1 MTDQRRPGRCGRV
14 LIAAKRCVNEH
25 GLSVPFPI
33 TTLDVPEDSPLLAV
47 DAMARRSGDG
57 SVS

>member
-1 MTDQRRPGRCGRV
+1 M